1 MEFTITN
8 RIEFLLEFWLVFRGS
23 EPVDLPVDVPV
34 DRYSHTCSR
43 FKRCVSY
50 HTAVVFLTFA
60 VLFFGDLGV
69 SKAAPGAR

>member
-34 DRYSHTCSR
+34 DRYSH
-43 FKRCVSY
+43 
-50 HTAVVFLTFA
+50 HTAH
-60 VLFFGDLGV
+60 
-69 SKAAPGAR
+69 K